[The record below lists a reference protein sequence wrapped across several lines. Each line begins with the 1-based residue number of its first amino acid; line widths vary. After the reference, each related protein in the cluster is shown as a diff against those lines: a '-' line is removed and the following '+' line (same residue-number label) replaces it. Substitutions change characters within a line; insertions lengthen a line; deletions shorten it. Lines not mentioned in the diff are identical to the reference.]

1 MMPSYSHPQ
10 TYYEGLAS
18 SDWSV
23 SDLVILDGAGGGL
36 PLRRQCG
43 GGGVENPQVFGRR
56 RKHWK
61 HTGMKSQIN
70 STCICVRETIGEN
83 DYDDVDE
90 EDDEDGSYDDVLTI
104 QRVME
109 LEGLILG

>member
-1 MMPSYSHPQ
+1 M
-10 TYYEGLAS
+10 
-18 SDWSV
+18 
-23 SDLVILDGAGGGL
+23 
-36 PLRRQCG
+36 
-43 GGGVENPQVFGRR
+43 
-56 RKHWK
+56 
-61 HTGMKSQIN
+61 
-70 STCICVRETIGEN
+70 RETIGEN

>member
-1 MMPSYSHPQ
+1 M
-10 TYYEGLAS
+10 
-18 SDWSV
+18 
-23 SDLVILDGAGGGL
+23 
-36 PLRRQCG
+36 C
-43 GGGVENPQVFGRR
+43 
-56 RKHWK
+56 
-61 HTGMKSQIN
+61 
-70 STCICVRETIGEN
+70 ETIGEN